1 MRYRIEPP
9 GWRIAGGNK
18 FLPAGTIVDTSDP
31 DCPAKGLTPPINAR
45 ALDQGAWEALL
56 TAYGSEH
63 RHLLGG
69 GWQ

>member
-9 GWRIAGGNK
+9 GWPVAGAL
-18 FLPAGTIVDTSDP
+18 LPAGTIVDTSDP
-31 DCPAKGLTPPINAR
+31 DCLVKGLTPPLNSQALDEEAWR
-45 ALDQGAWEALL
+45 ALLA
-56 TAYGSEH
+56 AYPDH